1 MPDPVVRWE
10 INSRDPLAQQRFYA
24 DVFGWTTTVVDQT
37 SGYGLVETGGT
48 PGGIG
53 PEPHYGTRIY
63 VEVDDIAVALDRARA
78 AGARHAHGPATLG
91 RFLLRRLADPEGNRI
106 RLGQPGGR
114 APSDP

>member
-24 DVFGWTTTVVDQT
+24 DVFGWTTTVVDQA

-78 AGARHAHGPATLG
+78 AGAGYADGPVTLG
-91 RFLLRRLADPEGNRI
+91 GLVLGVFDDPEGNRI
-106 RLGQPGGR
+106 GLVQRDGG
-114 APSDP
+114 AS

>member
-1 MPDPVVRWE
+1 MSDPVVRWE

-24 DVFGWTTTVVDQT
+24 DVFGWTTTVVDQE

-63 VEVDDIAVALDRARA
+63 VQVEDIAVALDRARA
-78 AGARHAHGPATLG
+78 AGARYADGPVALG
-91 RFLLRRLADPEGNRI
+91 GFVLGVFDDPEGNRVGLVQ
-106 RLGQPGGR
+106 RDSGG
-114 APSDP
+114 